1 MNFLTQTIVFGSLT
15 VVLVALIVLLQRGV
29 FSKGERQAPPA
40 LAVTFTIMATG
51 IVVLAL
57 GMFRQSDLVMSLGI
71 EVTGA
76 GLTAF
81 ILEWLVQPMALERQI
96 GTEAQAI
103 RADQSETVDAL
114 MAEIRQLRALTEE
127 IRDQVV
133 GGA

>member
-127 IRDQVV
+127 IRDKVV